1 MLRALE
7 WCPFLTSQ
15 LKKCQISD
23 ASHWLVPN
31 EPTRQK
37 FVQRGLQRA
46 KNSKICCFNIVGD
59 KLLLNFGV
67 KSQICHGNAPYVP
80 EPNWFKVAKCYAWW
94 CQGIKRLFRKP
105 KHTKERTKLDSN
117 RGFCRTVPNLMNLS
131 QSWCSKRFS
140 AWSSQYDKQVKIPR
154 LRVRKFVTYD
164 IRYSNGKL
172 SEYVIIRIRTN
183 HHRLHIL
190 ISYFKRNMS

>member
-1 MLRALE
+1 METLR
-7 WCPFLTSQ
+7 TSQ
-15 LKKCQISD
+15 
-23 ASHWLVPN
+23 
-31 EPTRQK
+31 
-37 FVQRGLQRA
+37 
-46 KNSKICCFNIVGD
+46 
-59 KLLLNFGV
+59 
-67 KSQICHGNAPYVP
+67 SQIG
-80 EPNWFKVAKCYAWW
+80 FKVAKCYAWW

-117 RGFCRTVPNLMNLS
+117 RGVCRTIPNLMNLS
-131 QSWCSKRFS
+131 HSWCSKLFS

-172 SEYVIIRIRTN
+172 NEYVIIRIRTN

-190 ISYFKRNMS
+190 ISYFKLEIWVNWYEIQCHAYFLVLPDVSLLTFFPGEMDEVDEWVAMLTEGEVVGSTSNSSIVLKVFTR